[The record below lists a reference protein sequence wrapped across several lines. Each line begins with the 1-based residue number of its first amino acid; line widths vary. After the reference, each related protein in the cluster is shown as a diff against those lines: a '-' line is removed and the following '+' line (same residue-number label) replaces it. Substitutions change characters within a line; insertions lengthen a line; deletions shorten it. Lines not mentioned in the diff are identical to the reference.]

1 MMKKLLILPNTI
13 FRPIL
18 VSIPLLFIF
27 VSAIRMNDAVQTFG
41 KLYPLIIFSGLAVV
55 FTFVFFFRP
64 VILSHDEIK
73 SIGPFSSRDKAIINM
88 DKTLILTERGSGLI
102 SIDLFGN
109 DGMNADLDWLKGEN
123 VLHDTYLFKSKVVGG
138 VHTMKKILLFFGA
151 DEALADEILSADAIE
166 RETYGMQISSSKIE
180 ENKEIRIKF
189 TANL

>member
-1 MMKKLLILPNTI
+1 MKKLLVFPNTV
-13 FRPIL
+13 FRPVL

-27 VSAIRMNDAVQTFG
+27 VSAIRMNDTVKAAG
-41 KLYPLIIFSGLAVV
+41 KLYPLIIFSGLAVI

-64 VILSHDEIK
+64 VILAHDEIK
-73 SIGPFSSRDKAIINM
+73 SIGPFSTRDKAIINM
-88 DKTLILTERGSGLI
+88 GKTLILTERGSGLI

-109 DGMNADLDWLKGEN
+109 DGTNADLDWLKEES

-138 VHTMKKILLFFGA
+138 VHTMKRILLFFGA
-151 DEALADEILSADAIE
+151 DEALTDEIITADAIE
-166 RETYGMQISSSKIE
+166 RETYGMQIATSKIE

>member
-1 MMKKLLILPNTI
+1 MMKKLLIFPNTI

-27 VSAIRMNDAVQTFG
+27 VSAIRMNDAVQTSG

-102 SIDLFGN
+102 SIDLYGN

-138 VHTMKKILLFFGA
+138 VHTMKNILLFFGA
-151 DEALADEILSADAIE
+151 NEALADEILSADAIE
-166 RETYGMQISSSKIE
+166 RETYGMEISSSKIE